1 MLGKTPCRPRIYPV
15 QWHIKFDRNTTGF
28 FKKKIAARAKH
39 ESSPGA
45 SPPPCVAKE
54 QVMGGV
60 REK

>member
-1 MLGKTPCRPRIYPV
+1 M
-15 QWHIKFDRNTTGF
+15 QWHIKFDRKTTGF

-39 ESSPGA
+39 E